1 MTVIA
6 DTNKQA
12 IKGFVQGVLGCKCP
26 NEVFLSIN
34 VEKNPTNFAD
44 LSQGDLIAIGG
55 KLLVFLIKITDGEI
69 LTSKLEQIFNRGR
82 EIRDKGGFNRFRLVI
97 SAPVTQSAEEILT
110 RQFEILENLD
120 ERLHLHVIGTDQLP
134 DLSAQ

>member
-1 MTVIA
+1 MTVILET
-6 DTNKQA
+6 DKQA
-12 IKGFVQGVLGCKCP
+12 IKGFVQEVLGCKCP
-26 NEVFLSIN
+26 NEVFLRIN

-44 LSQGDLIAIGG
+44 LSQGDLIEIGG
-55 KLLVFLIKITDGEI
+55 KLLVFLLKTNDGEI

-82 EIRDKGGFNRFRLVI
+82 EACDKGGFNRFRLVV
-97 SAPVTQSAEEILT
+97 SAPGKQPAQDMLT
-110 RQFEILENLD
+110 RQFETLEDLD

>member
-1 MTVIA
+1 MTVILET
-6 DTNKQA
+6 DKQA

-55 KLLVFLIKITDGEI
+55 KLLVFLVETNDGEI
-69 LTSKLEQIFNRGR
+69 LTSKLEQIFNQGR
-82 EIRDKGGFNRFRLVI
+82 ETRDKGGFNRFRLVV
-97 SAPVTQSAEEILT
+97 SVPGKQPAQNILT
-110 RQFEILENLD
+110 RQFETLENLD
-120 ERLHLHVIGTDQLP
+120 ERLHLHVIGTDQLS